1 MTSHPADIHNLP
13 RVLYAR
19 PAPRLLERHSPRNC
33 GAGISYSGVVPES
46 AGRRSRPLSEGSTN
60 PVAQRPEPLSPITA
74 RGDWAEVAVIFA
86 IALFMVGWLSLVF
99 L

>member
-1 MTSHPADIHNLP
+1 MTGHPADLHNLP

-19 PAPRLLERHSPRNC
+19 PLERHSPRNC
-33 GAGISYSGVVPES
+33 GAGSSYSGVVPES